1 MPCVLVKGEEKTEAK
16 RLYVDEVCQGCCT
29 EGAKEVCLH
38 LLVFVFVLPIVRGKL
53 FFKKLFSNKQIY
65 FTWKN
70 QSILQY
76 YDKKHVLQPL
86 FGSIEGESN
95 LTSCLVR

>member
-38 LLVFVFVLPIVRGKL
+38 LLVFVFVFVLPIRGKL
-53 FFKKLFSNKQIY
+53 FFQNLF
-65 FTWKN
+65 
-70 QSILQY
+70 
-76 YDKKHVLQPL
+76 
-86 FGSIEGESN
+86 
-95 LTSCLVR
+95 